1 MRKIY
6 ITLAIVF
13 AFLGIIFTILP
24 MEKFGLIAATIAT
37 LFGFLAYRI
46 ADINQQKLP
55 KRILI
60 VSLFTM
66 VIALGFILFTK
77 DEVVAVDKQFEQ
89 KKVESAKEGKK
100 DLEEE
105 GL

>member
-1 MRKIY
+1 MRKVY
-6 ITLAIVF
+6 IILAFVF

-24 MEKFGLIAATIAT
+24 TEKFGLIAASIAT
-37 LFGFLAYRI
+37 LFGFLAHKTS
-46 ADINQQKLP
+46 DFNQKKLP

-60 VSLFTM
+60 VSLFTV
-66 VIALGFILFTK
+66 VIALAFILFTK

>member
-1 MRKIY
+1 MRKLY
-6 ITLAIVF
+6 TSLAIVF
-13 AFLGIIFTILP
+13 AFLGILFTILP
-24 MEKFGLIAATIAT
+24 MEKFGLIIATLAT

-46 ADINQQKLP
+46 AEINQKKLP

-60 VSLFTM
+60 VSLLTM
-66 VIALGFILFTK
+66 AIALGFILFTK
-77 DEVVAVDKQFEQ
+77 DEMVAVDKQFEQ

-100 DLEEE
+100 DLEDE